1 MEYLYNQLNDLLL
14 SLKVSSYFSDL
25 ITHSVLFI
33 GLILIII
40 LVDYVIRKTLLA
52 TFSRIAAK
60 SKTDFDDIMVI
71 NNVPRNIA
79 HFVPFIIAY
88 KFIPSLFFDN
98 IFLQDFS
105 QKSILVIGIILL
117 IIGVR
122 SILNSIKSYF
132 KTLIFLKDKP
142 VDSYIQVIMMFVWL
156 TGIFVMVAII
166 TGISFWKIRVL
177 K

>member
-25 ITHSVLFI
+25 ITHSVLFM

-40 LVDYVIRKTLLA
+40 LVDYVIRKTVLA

-88 KFIPSLFFDN
+88 KFIPSLFF
-98 IFLQDFS
+98 
-105 QKSILVIGIILL
+105 
-117 IIGVR
+117 
-122 SILNSIKSYF
+122 
-132 KTLIFLKDKP
+132 LIFFYKT
-142 VDSYIQVIMMFVWL
+142 FVRNL
-156 TGIFVMVAII
+156 F
-166 TGISFWKIRVL
+166 
-177 K
+177 